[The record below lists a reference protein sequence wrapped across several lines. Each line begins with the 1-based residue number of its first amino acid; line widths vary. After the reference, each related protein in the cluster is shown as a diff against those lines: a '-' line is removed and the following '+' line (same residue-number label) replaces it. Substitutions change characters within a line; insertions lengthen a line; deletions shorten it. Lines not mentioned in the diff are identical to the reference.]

1 MLPVCKDI
9 ADAITLLR
17 TAPIEN
23 LRSAA
28 WLEYEALPA
37 LGLNVEGRFPRHL
50 KAYQGRGAQSWQW
63 PNQFAKY
70 LAFLSEREVSSYLEL
85 GLFNGGTFIITIEY
99 LSRFAS
105 DFQALG
111 VDVEVRPP
119 VRTYLE
125 SAHSNV
131 QVLNARTDDPIVCR
145 AVAQRLWDLAL
156 IDAGHAE
163 QECWADYQMV
173 RDYTRLAAFHDISN
187 DFFTGVAQ
195 VWERIASCMPRR
207 WIAEFT
213 EQYPELLMASGKRDY
228 GLGIVRLRD

>member
-9 ADAITLLR
+9 ADAINLLR
-17 TAPIEN
+17 TSPIEN

-37 LGLNVEGRFPRHL
+37 LGLNAEGRFPQHL
-50 KAYQGRGAQSWQW
+50 RPYQARGLQSWQW

-70 LAFLSEREVSSYLEL
+70 LAFLGEQEVSSYLEL

-99 LSRFAS
+99 LSRFVP
-105 DFQALG
+105 DFVAFG
-111 VDVEVRPP
+111 VDMEVRQPI
-119 VRTYLE
+119 RTYLE

-131 QVLNARTDDPIVCR
+131 QVRNARTDDPMVCR

-156 IDAGHAE
+156 IDAGHTE
-163 QECWADYQMV
+163 QECWTDYQMV
-173 RDYTRLAAFHDISN
+173 RDYARFAAFHDISN
-187 DFFTGVAQ
+187 DFFAGVGQ

-207 WIAEFT
+207 CIAEFID
-213 EQYPELLMASGKRDY
+213 QYPELLAASGKRDY
-228 GLGIVRLRD
+228 GLGIVRLKD